1 MNDDHMNAFVSESRE
16 SITNL
21 NNALLRLE
29 DDPND
34 DEAIES
40 VFRTAH
46 TLKGNFG
53 AMGFSNASE
62 LAHVLEDLLDEI
74 RDGEIEVTPEIM
86 DAAFD
91 GVDRIETIVD
101 EIEREGE
108 STTNPDET
116 TARLRAAIEDGEEGT
131 TSDAGSS
138 GEQTETDDT
147 DTERDADVT
156 FAHAEKQPVVEDA
169 DGLVHARI
177 GVDPDGM
184 LGVDAMLIL
193 EPISEAFDG
202 IETAPARDAIEEGKY
217 DGAFDVFVPGADP
230 ATVVET
236 LESIGAVET
245 SEVTDLGT
253 EASTDS
259 ESDTEAAAEEVETAG
274 EASGETADD
283 EAGSGESDD
292 ADDETASDESGDAE
306 GGDTSDESE
315 KSDEET
321 AEEGSDDAS
330 DDSDSDSS
338 SRSSSTGGSDIS
350 SVRVDVDR
358 LDELHG
364 LVEQLVTGR
373 ITIRRAVE
381 NEDFETAQ
389 TSLNDFDKVT
399 SRLQN
404 TVMDMRLIPLRR
416 VVSNLP
422 RVVRDVA
429 RSQRKEISFEMYG
442 QDIELDRSILTE
454 IEDPLIHILRNAVD
468 HGIEPPDER
477 EAAGK
482 PEEGTIE
489 LRASRERD
497 HVTITVSDDGGGI
510 DPDAMRSKA
519 VDEGVISKSESESM
533 PDDEA
538 YDLIFHPGFSTAS
551 EVTDVSGRGVGMDV
565 VHSTVEQLDGTV
577 NVDSEPGEGTTVEL
591 RLPVSVAIVN
601 VLFVEVGDQEYGIP
615 IKNIDEL
622 THATET
628 ETVNGEAVV
637 RHNDDVYPVIRLE
650 DALEIEDEPRVG
662 TESPAVTESDSVVGA
677 GGESTVATDGG
688 PSNESVESDASG
700 AGTEKLSDDDDGM
713 LVRIRQSVRPVALR
727 CDSFSDQEEV
737 VVKPLEGSLSGIP
750 GLSGT
755 AILGDGNIVPILDV
769 VSLEG

>member
-1 MNDDHMNAFVSESRE
+1 MNDDHINAFVSESRE
-16 SITNL
+16 SITDL
-21 NNALLRLE
+21 NNALLALE

-34 DEAIES
+34 EAAIES

-74 RDGEIEVTPEIM
+74 RDGEIAVTPTIM
-86 DAAFD
+86 DTAFE

-101 EIEREGE
+101 EIERDGE

-116 TARLRAAIEDGEEGT
+116 TARLRAAIEEGT
-131 TSDAGSS
+131 AAAAADGPDAAADDTEDAGTVDDDGGGSKDRD
-138 GEQTETDDT
+138 TDDG
-147 DTERDADVT
+147 VT
-156 FAHAEKQPVVEDA
+156 FAHADEAPMFDSS
-169 DGLVHARI
+169 DGTVHAR
-177 GVDPDGM
+177 VDLDPDGM
-184 LGVDAMLIL
+184 LGVDAMLTL
-193 EPISEAFDG
+193 DPVADSFGELT
-202 IETAPARDAIEEGKY
+202 TAPERDELEEGEY
-217 DGAFDVFVPGADP
+217 DGTFDLFVPGSEP
-230 ATVVET
+230 SILSET
-236 LESIGAVET
+236 LETIGAVEAFG
-245 SEVTDLGT
+245 VTVL
-253 EASTDS
+253 
-259 ESDTEAAAEEVETAG
+259 
-274 EASGETADD
+274 
-283 EAGSGESDD
+283 EAGSEGTDESDETEAVSDGDVEAESDD
-292 ADDETASDESGDAE
+292 TAGDDPGSKRPTGSDGEQSGDSS
-306 GGDTSDESE
+306 GDEASKPESD
-315 KSDEET
+315 
-321 AEEGSDDAS
+321 GP
-330 DDSDSDSS
+330 
-338 SRSSSTGGSDIS
+338 RSSIGGSDIS

-373 ITIRRAVE
+373 ITIRRAI
-381 NEDFETAQ
+381 EDGDLETAE
-389 TSLNDFDKVT
+389 TSLNDLDKVT
-399 SRLQN
+399 SRLQS
-404 TVMDMRLIPLRR
+404 TVMDMRLVPLRR

-429 RSQRKEISFEMYG
+429 RSQSKEISFEMYG

-468 HGIEPPDER
+468 HGVEPPEKR

-482 PEEGTIE
+482 DPEGTIE
-489 LRASRERD
+489 LRASRQRD

-519 VDEGVISKSESESM
+519 LEEGVISEAEAETM

-577 NVDSEPGEGTTVEL
+577 NVDSELGEGTTVEL

-601 VLFVEVGDQEYGIP
+601 VLFVTVGDREYGIP

-622 THATET
+622 THANAT
-628 ETVNGEAVV
+628 ETVNGETVV
-637 RHNDDVYPVIRLE
+637 RHDDEVYPVIRLDE
-650 DALEIEDEPRVG
+650 ALDLDVEPTLDPGSASG
-662 TESPAVTESDSVVGA
+662 TDP
-677 GGESTVATDGG
+677 VATDGG
-688 PSNESVESDASG
+688 PSDEGLETQPGGSG
-700 AGTEKLSDDDDGM
+700 RTARTGSAGNDGM
-713 LVRIRQSVRPVALR
+713 LVRIRESVRPVALR
-727 CDSFSDQEEV
+727 CDSFNDQEEV
-737 VVKPLEGSLSGIP
+737 VVKPLEGALSGIP

-769 VSLEG
+769 VSLRE

>member
-1 MNDDHMNAFVSESRE
+1 MNDDHTHAFVSESRE
-16 SITNL
+16 SITAL
-21 NNALLRLE
+21 NNALLELE
-29 DDPND
+29 DDPEN
-34 DEAIES
+34 EAAIES

-74 RDGEIEVTPEIM
+74 RDGEIEVTPTIM

-116 TARLRAAIEDGEEGT
+116 TARLRAAIEEGAEAAAKDVGDDGSAAARNGAGGRGTEGDGEADGATFVHADEPPEF
-131 TSDAGSS
+131 GSS
-138 GEQTETDDT
+138 DDI
-147 DTERDADVT
+147 
-156 FAHAEKQPVVEDA
+156 
-169 DGLVHARI
+169 VHARI
-177 GVDPDGM
+177 GLDPEGM
-184 LGVDAMLIL
+184 LGVDAMLTL
-193 EPISEAFDG
+193 DPVADTFEELSTVPK
-202 IETAPARDAIEEGKY
+202 RDALEEGEY
-217 DGAFDVFVPGADP
+217 GGTFDLFVPDAEPSALTGTLK
-230 ATVVET
+230 TV
-236 LESIGAVET
+236 GAVET
-245 SEVTDLGT
+245 FEVTGLVSGSDCNR
-253 EASTDS
+253 TD
-259 ESDTEAAAEEVETAG
+259 
-274 EASGETADD
+274 
-283 EAGSGESDD
+283 
-292 ADDETASDESGDAE
+292 TASNDR
-306 GGDTSDESE
+306 
-315 KSDEET
+315 
-321 AEEGSDDAS
+321 AEEGNAVPEE
-330 DDSDSDSS
+330 SDSDEQGPEDSDGQNAADPKPDSS
-338 SRSSSTGGSDIS
+338 SGSSGGNDIS

-373 ITIRRAVE
+373 ITIRRAI
-381 NEDFETAQ
+381 EDGDLETAES
-389 TSLNDFDKVT
+389 SLNDFDKVT

-429 RSQRKEISFEMYG
+429 RSQGKEISFEIHG

-468 HGIEPPDER
+468 HGVESPQER

-482 PEEGTIE
+482 DREGEIE
-489 LRASRERD
+489 LHASRQRD

-519 VDEGVISKSESESM
+519 VEEGVISESEAETM

-538 YDLIFHPGFSTAS
+538 YDLVFHPGFSTAS

-565 VHSTVEQLDGTV
+565 VHSTVEGLDGTV
-577 NVDSEPGEGTTVEL
+577 NVDSELGEGTTVEL

-601 VLFVEVGDQEYGIP
+601 VLFVTVGDREYGIP

-622 THATET
+622 THANRT
-628 ETVNGEAVV
+628 ETVNGETVV
-637 RHNDDVYPVIRLE
+637 RHDDEVYPVIRLDE
-650 DALEIEDEPRVG
+650 ALDLEGGSTMDPEPSSG
-662 TESPAVTESDSVVGA
+662 TEP
-677 GGESTVATDGG
+677 VATDGG
-688 PSNESVESDASG
+688 PPDDGAGNTLDESDRTARI
-700 AGTEKLSDDDDGM
+700 GTGSEKAGM
-713 LVRIRQSVRPVALR
+713 LVRIRESVRPVALQ
-727 CDSFSDQEEV
+727 CDSFNDQEEV